1 MALAG
6 QVEDPQRIVTEEIN
20 FSSSDGA
27 KIDAFMARPRQAGR
41 YPGVIVIHEAFGV
54 DDHIRDIVGRL
65 ANAGFVALAPNLYQR
80 VGAPTAGDM
89 GSVMQKMFGLQDPQ
103 IVRDLE
109 AAAARIRAMD
119 NSNGKVGCVGF
130 CMGGRTT
137 LLFACSSDKV
147 DAAVDCWGGFILS
160 ATPDAAST
168 PSRPTPVIDLAAGL
182 KCPLYVVV
190 GAEDANP
197 SPAHAAQ
204 LRERLDK
211 EGKSALVTVEVFENA
226 GHAFLNDRR
235 PNYREKAAFELWP
248 KMVAFFKKHLGG
260 K

>member
-6 QVEDPQRIVTEEIN
+6 QVEDPRRIVTEEIN
-20 FSSSDGA
+20 FTSSDGA
-27 KIDAFMARPRQAGR
+27 RIDAFTARPRQAGR
-41 YPGVIVIHEAFGV
+41 YPGVIVVHEAFGV
-54 DDHIRDIVGRL
+54 DDHIRDIVARL

-89 GSVMQKMFGLQDPQ
+89 SSVMQKMFGLQDAQ

-109 AAAARIRAMD
+109 AAAARLRAMD
-119 NSNGKVGCVGF
+119 HCSGKVGCVGF
-130 CMGGRTT
+130 CMGGRAT
-137 LLFACSSDKV
+137 LLFALSSDKV
-147 DAAVDCWGGFILS
+147 DAAIDCWGGFILS
-160 ATPDAAST
+160 ATPDAATT

-182 KCPLYVVV
+182 NCPLYVVV
-190 GAEDANP
+190 GAEDTNP

-248 KMVAFFKKHLGG
+248 KMVAFFKNHLGG